1 MYEQEDKYLV
11 IDPSNTE
18 FSTILVGAHK
28 NIKVCFN
35 KKIQLYKPDGD
46 IGNTPEKWRD
56 CIDIA
61 VKLAFNLEKNS
72 QKIELEC
79 IEGFEYINSNSLKN
93 NFSIQEITNNPD
105 MYRKIPYEIKHCSFR
120 AKQSSN
126 IVEQKKITEV
136 LKTFGYLS
144 TKVAKLIDEIGLNYM
159 DKKIQQKKEIIFNK
173 SYSPEEYEL
182 CISSLQNY
190 CTELTK
196 TDEVSLLASSME
208 LINENFEDM

>member
-18 FSTILVGAHK
+18 FSTILVGAHEK
-28 NIKVCFN
+28 IKVCFN

-46 IGNTPEKWRD
+46 IGSTPEKWRD

-72 QKIELEC
+72 QKIELER
-79 IEGFEYINSNSLKN
+79 IEGFEYINSNSLKD
-93 NFSIQEITNNPD
+93 NFSIQEVTNNPD
-105 MYRKIPYEIKHCSFR
+105 IYRKIPYEIKHCSFR
-120 AKQSSN
+120 VKQSSN
-126 IVEQKKITEV
+126 IIEQKKITEV

-144 TKVAKLIDEIGLNYM
+144 TKVTKLIDEIGLNYM
-159 DKKIQQKKEIIFNK
+159 DKKIQQEKEKIFNK
-173 SYSPEEYEL
+173 SYSPAEYEL
-182 CISSLQNY
+182 CIGSLQNY
-190 CTELTK
+190 CTELAK

-208 LINENFEDM
+208 SINENFEDI